1 MEDKELKIV
10 KMGRPKNSV
19 RSVSGMIESFT
30 KRVITPQQL
39 KKLYNQL
46 KPAEQMRFLETV
58 LPYCVSKKVD
68 GGIGADEIN
77 KLHQMIMEAS
87 KNNSHAKTG

>member
-1 MEDKELKIV
+1 MEEKELKIV

-19 RSVSGMIESFT
+19 RTVSGMIESFT

-58 LPYCVSKKVD
+58 LPYVASKKSDVGLSSQD
-68 GGIGADEIN
+68 IDRVHE
-77 KLHQMIMEAS
+77 MIMQAS
-87 KNNSHAKTG
+87 KNNHGKTG